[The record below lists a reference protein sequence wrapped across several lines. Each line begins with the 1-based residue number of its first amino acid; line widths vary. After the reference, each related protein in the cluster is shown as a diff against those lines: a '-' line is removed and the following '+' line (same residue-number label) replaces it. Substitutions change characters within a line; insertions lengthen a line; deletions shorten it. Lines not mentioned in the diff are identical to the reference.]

1 MFVSTIEKKNTEVE
15 KKNSQQE
22 NDDNTQYML
31 INDYKA

>member
-1 MFVSTIEKKNTEVE
+1 MFVSTILKKNTEVE
-15 KKNSQQE
+15 KKNSQE